1 MNWLAHLYLSEPQT
15 EFQLGNVMTD
25 ILKGHRWPSM
35 SDDFL
40 RGIDCHHKIDAYTDR
55 HKVVERSKARLKG
68 NPRLRGIVVD
78 VFYDHLLTLH
88 WQEYC
93 DVSMRAHLDAFYEQ
107 ALAASTGYPQLAQ
120 EFLQSL
126 VESDRLGRYGDMQE
140 LSWAYERIDTHL
152 SERALRRGRL
162 VEFMPSLKEQFQNL
176 EEDFACF
183 FPDLMGHVGKT
194 R

>member
-1 MNWLAHLYLSEPQT
+1 MNWLAHLYLSEPRT

-40 RGIDCHHKIDAYTDR
+40 SGINCHHKIDAYTDR
-55 HKVVERSKARLKG
+55 HQVVERSKARLKG

-78 VFYDHLLTLH
+78 VFYDHLLTHH

-93 DVSMRAHLDAFYEQ
+93 DVSMRLYLDDFYEL
-107 ALAASTGYPQLAQ
+107 ALTSSKAYPQLAQ
-120 EFLQSL
+120 EFVQSL
-126 VESDRLGRYGDMQE
+126 VESDRLGRYGDMEE

-162 VEFMPSLKEQFQNL
+162 VEFMPSLKEQCKNL
-176 EEDFACF
+176 AADFTSF
-183 FPDLMGHVGKT
+183 FPQLMQHVGKT